1 MSHIKFQ
8 ACLYRFIFP
17 VLLVLLAAACTQ
29 QEDDTIRFGLS
40 TAPVTLDPRF
50 ATDAVS
56 HRINRLLYQRLVDF
70 DENYYMVPMLADWE
84 QLDPLRYRFVLKS
97 GEKQFHNGDRLTARD
112 VKATY
117 DSVLD
122 SRNVSPHR
130 ATLTNIKRI
139 IIIDDHT
146 LDFHLNNPDP
156 LFPGR
161 LGIGILPEK
170 LIRTNHPFHRL
181 PVGSGELKYSDW
193 PVEDTLILQRI
204 NDGQLIEFITV
215 KDSTVRVLKLLRGEV
230 DLIQGDMPF
239 ELMDWLQGHDNIAI
253 ESGPGNVFTYIGFN
267 MQDQALA
274 DLNVRRAIAHAI
286 DRDAIIEYVLGSA
299 AHKAG
304 VILPAGHWSAHPDL
318 AGYDFDPEKAKTLLA
333 QAGYDQSN
341 PLKLSYKTSN
351 NPLRVRL
358 ATIIQYQLK
367 QVGIDV
373 NVQSYDWG
381 TFYGDIKDGR
391 FQMFSLSWVG
401 LKMPDIFRYVFHSIS
416 VPPNGANRGRFAD
429 PLVDI
434 LIETA
439 EKKTNLD
446 EQAYLYKELQI
457 YLHQQLP
464 YVPLWY
470 EDNIL
475 AYQKDIHGYELSP
488 DGNYD
493 GLKNVRR
500 IQ

>member
-1 MSHIKFQ
+1 MAVSGCK
-8 ACLYRFIFP
+8 
-17 VLLVLLAAACTQ
+17 Q
-29 QEDDTIRFGLS
+29 QEVDAIRFGLS

-70 DENYYMVPMLADWE
+70 DENYHMVPVLADWE
-84 QLDPLRYRFVLKS
+84 QLNPLHYRFTLIPA
-97 GEKQFHNGDRLTARD
+97 ERRFHNGDRLTAKD

-122 SRNVSPHR
+122 AGNISPHR
-130 ATLTNIKRI
+130 ATLTNIDHI
-139 IIIDDHT
+139 EVIDDGT
-146 LDFHLNNPDP
+146 VDFYLENIDP

-161 LGIGILPEK
+161 LGIGILPEA
-170 LIRTNHPFHRL
+170 LIKSGHPFNRL
-181 PVGSGELKYSDW
+181 PVGSGELKFYGW
-193 PVEDTLILQRI
+193 PAEETLVLQRL
-204 NDGQLIEFITV
+204 NDGEIIEFITV
-215 KDSTVRVLKLLRGEV
+215 KDSTVRVLKLLRGEI
-230 DLIQGDMPF
+230 DLIQGDLPF
-239 ELMDWLQGHDNIAI
+239 ELMDWLRGNENVAI

-267 MQDQALA
+267 MRDPALA

-286 DRDAIIEYVLGSA
+286 NRDDIIKYVLGSA
-299 AHKAG
+299 AHKTG
-304 VILPAGHWSAHPDL
+304 TMLPPGHWSAHPGL
-318 AGYDFDPEKAKTLLA
+318 AGYEYDPEKAKALLEL
-333 QAGYDQSN
+333 AGYGLQN
-341 PLKLSYKTSN
+341 PLKLGYKTSN

-367 QVGIDV
+367 QAGIYID
-373 NVQSYDWG
+373 VQSYDWG

-401 LKMPDIFRYVFHSIS
+401 LKMPDIFRYVFHSTS
-416 VPPNGANRGRFAD
+416 VPPDGANRGRYTDAQAD
-429 PLVDI
+429 M

-439 EKKTNLD
+439 EKKIDLE
-446 EQAYLYKELQI
+446 EQAKVYRELQV
-457 YLHQQLP
+457 YLQEQLP

-475 AYQKDIHGYELSP
+475 ARRKEISGYVLSP

-493 GLKNVRR
+493 GLKNVKRFH
-500 IQ
+500 

>member
-1 MSHIKFQ
+1 MSYIKSQ
-8 ACLYRFIFP
+8 SYIYRFIFS
-17 VLLVLLAAACTQ
+17 VLLILLTVACTQ
-29 QEDDTIRFGLS
+29 QEEGTIRFGLS

-70 DENYYMVPMLADWE
+70 DENYHMVPMLADWE
-84 QLDPLRYRFVLKS
+84 QLDPLHYRFVLKP
-97 GEKQFHNGDRLTARD
+97 GEKRFHNGDTLTATD

-122 SRNVSPHR
+122 TANVAPHR
-130 ATLTNIKRI
+130 ATLINIDHI
-139 IIIDDHT
+139 EVIDDDT
-146 LDFHLNNPDP
+146 VDFHLKIPDP

-161 LGIGILPEK
+161 LGIGILPEQ
-170 LIRTNHPFHRL
+170 LIRSYHPFHRS
-181 PVGSGELKYSDW
+181 PVGSGDLKFSNW

-230 DLIQGDMPF
+230 DLIQGDLPF

-253 ESGPGNVFTYIGFN
+253 ETGPGNVFTYIGFN

-274 DLNVRRAIAHAI
+274 NLNIRRAIAHAI
-286 DRDAIIEYVLGSA
+286 DRDAIIKHVLGSA

-304 VILPAGHWSAHPDL
+304 VILPAGHWSAHTGL
-318 AGYDFDPEKAKTLLA
+318 AGYDFDPERAKTLLS
-333 QAGYDQSN
+333 QAGYDKNN

-367 QVGIDV
+367 QAGFDV

-401 LKMPDIFRYVFHSIS
+401 LKMPDIFRYVFHSSS
-416 VPPNGANRGRFAD
+416 VPPDGANRGRYIDTQA
-429 PLVDI
+429 DI
-434 LIETA
+434 LIEIA

-446 EQAYLYKELQI
+446 EQAAVYRELQNH
-457 YLHQQLP
+457 LHEQLP

-475 AYQKDIHGYELSP
+475 AHQKNISGYDLST

-493 GLKNVRR
+493 GLKKVRR
-500 IQ
+500 IY